1 MHKFRSAVVLAC
13 ALVFA
18 EQSPAAAVS
27 FTATLTSLKITVRPG
42 EVQTR
47 DFRLTL
53 NPDQVKTRFTA
64 HMQDWWRS
72 EDGTESIYEEP
83 GTLSRSCG
91 RWVALSPVE
100 VEVMPGQTMTTRLTV
115 SVPSELPS
123 GGYWCVLTVDELPDP
138 LAISEGVGIRFMASV
153 SVGVF
158 VYVGE
163 QQRAAEITAVE
174 IVNDTAIVK
183 LRNDGNTPLAIE
195 GRFEFVKPGA
205 TEPTAVV
212 PLTRNL
218 LLTQPILTGVFSAKL
233 PDPASLPAGRYLVR
247 AIVDYGVD
255 HYIGT
260 EREMYVARNATLLAK
275 SP

>member
-1 MHKFRSAVVLAC
+1 MHRFRTVFLAC
-13 ALVFA
+13 ALA
-18 EQSPAAAVS
+18 LAGQSPVGAVS
-27 FTATLTSLKITVRPG
+27 FKATLTSLKITARPG

-47 DFRLTL
+47 EFHLTL
-53 NPDQVKTRFTA
+53 DPDQLKTRFTA

-72 EDGTESIYEEP
+72 EDGTRSMYEEP
-83 GTLSRSCG
+83 GTLTRSCG
-91 RWVALSPVE
+91 LWVAVSPVE
-100 VEVMPGQTMTTRLTV
+100 VEVMPGATMTTRLTV
-115 SVPSELPS
+115 SVPSELAP

-138 LAISEGVGIRFMASV
+138 LAPSEGVAVRFMASV
-153 SVGVF
+153 SIGVF

-163 QQRAAEITAVE
+163 QQRLAEITEVE
-174 IVNDTAIVK
+174 ILNDSAVVK

-195 GRFEFVKPGA
+195 GRFEFIKPGA

-212 PLTRNL
+212 TLARSL
-218 LLTQPILTGVFSAKL
+218 LLTQPILTGAFSAQL
-233 PDPASLPAGRYLVR
+233 PDPASLPSGRYLVR

-260 EREMYVARNATLLAK
+260 EREMDVARQVAVAAK